1 MFSLSTLSSL
11 PVFLLAARVLSA
23 HHGPVVYLVRR
34 NFCNHSRPRARPQ
47 KGKEMMT
54 KIMLT
59 IAAVLFP
66 MYGAAAQ
73 ALKEIK
79 IGSSNISYTNFSA
92 FYARDRKFFEKEGLS
107 PKIIVVKTEAALPA
121 MATGQLDYT
130 TLTTSTIEAA
140 MVGMPL
146 RLVAVANQQPLWGLV
161 VSKGITQ
168 ISDLKGKK
176 LGVSSYGGAAY
187 GAALAVL
194 RAHGLEAKKDVI
206 VLATGDNTSRI
217 AALKH
222 GSVDAALIAAPG
234 DIKVAE
240 EGYKILLDAGTIYKL
255 PMGGVST
262 SLAKIQENPSEVK
275 KAVAAVVKASKFIS
289 DPKNKEDVVNY
300 IISFFKLDRGAAVEF
315 YQRLVPSLSSTGVVD
330 RDKIKL
336 VIDSAMERGLTTKA
350 PDQDALV
357 DFTFA
362 KELGF

>member
-1 MFSLSTLSSL
+1 MQ
-11 PVFLLAARVLSA
+11 
-23 HHGPVVYLVRR
+23 
-34 NFCNHSRPRARPQ
+34 PQ

-54 KIMLT
+54 KLML
-59 IAAVLFP
+59 AVLAILFP
-66 MYGAAAQ
+66 VYGAGAQ

-79 IGSSNISYTNFSA
+79 IGSSNISYTNFST

-140 MVGMPL
+140 MMGMPL

-161 VSKGITQ
+161 VRKGITQ
-168 ISDLKGKK
+168 VADLKGKK

-187 GAALAVL
+187 GAALAML
-194 RAHGLEAKKDVI
+194 RAHGLEAKKDVVI
-206 VLATGDNTSRI
+206 LATGDNTSRI

-222 GSVDAALIAAPG
+222 GSVDGALIAAPG

-240 EGYKILLDAGTIYKL
+240 EGYQILLDAGTIYKL

-275 KAVAAVVKASKFIS
+275 KAVAAVVKASRFIT
-289 DPKNKEDVVNY
+289 DPKIRKT
-300 IISFFKLDRGAAVEF
+300 
-315 YQRLVPSLSSTGVVD
+315 SSTT
-330 RDKIKL
+330 
-336 VIDSAMERGLTTKA
+336 S
-350 PDQDALV
+350 
-357 DFTFA
+357 
-362 KELGF
+362 

>member
-1 MFSLSTLSSL
+1 MQ
-11 PVFLLAARVLSA
+11 
-23 HHGPVVYLVRR
+23 
-34 NFCNHSRPRARPQ
+34 PQ
-47 KGKEMMT
+47 KGKETMT
-54 KIMLT
+54 KLMLT
-59 IAAVLFP
+59 ILAVLFP
-66 MYGAAAQ
+66 VYGAGAQ

-79 IGSSNISYTNFSA
+79 IGSSNISYTNFST

-146 RLVAVANQQPLWGLV
+146 RLIAVANQQPLWGLV
-161 VSKGITQ
+161 VRKGITQ
-168 ISDLKGKK
+168 VSDLKGQK

-194 RAHGLEAKKDVI
+194 RAHGLEPKKDVVI
-206 VLATGDNTSRI
+206 LATGDNTARI

-222 GSVDAALIAAPG
+222 GSVDAALVAAPG

-262 SLAKIQENPSEVK
+262 SLAKIQENPSEVR
-275 KAVAAVVKASKFIS
+275 KAVAAVVKASRFIT

-315 YQRLVPSLSSTGVVD
+315 YQRIVPSLSSTGVVD

-336 VIDSAMERGLTTKA
+336 VIDSAMERGLTNKA
-350 PDQDALV
+350 PDQDAVV
-357 DFTFA
+357 DFSFA
-362 KELGF
+362 KDLGF

>member
-1 MFSLSTLSSL
+1 
-11 PVFLLAARVLSA
+11 
-23 HHGPVVYLVRR
+23 
-34 NFCNHSRPRARPQ
+34 
-47 KGKEMMT
+47 MMT
-54 KIMLT
+54 KLMLT
-59 IAAVLFP
+59 VVAVLFP
-66 MYGAAAQ
+66 VFGAGAQ
-73 ALKEIK
+73 SLKEIR
-79 IGSSNISYTNFSA
+79 IGSSNISYTNFST

-121 MATGQLDYT
+121 MTTGQLDYT
-130 TLTTSTIEAA
+130 TLTTSTIEAVL
-140 MVGMPL
+140 VGMPL

-161 VSKGITQ
+161 VRKGITQ
-168 ISDLKGKK
+168 VSDLKGKK

-194 RAHGLEAKKDVI
+194 RAHGLEAKKDVV

-222 GSVDAALIAAPG
+222 GSVDAALVAAPG

-240 EGYKILLDAGTIYKL
+240 EGFKILLDAGTIYKL

-262 SLAKIQENPSEVK
+262 SLAKIQENPNEVK
-275 KAVAAVVKASKFIS
+275 KVVGAVVRASKFII

-300 IISFFKLDRGAAVEF
+300 ITTFFKLDRGAAGEF
-315 YQRLVPSLSSTGVVD
+315 YQRIVPSLSSTGVVD

-336 VIDSAMERGLTTKA
+336 VIDSAVERGLTNKP
-350 PDQDALV
+350 PDADTVV
-357 DFTFA
+357 DFSFA

>member
-1 MFSLSTLSSL
+1 MQMIKFILTGFTVLLSLS
-11 PVFLLAARVLSA
+11 RV
-23 HHGPVVYLVRR
+23 
-34 NFCNHSRPRARPQ
+34 
-47 KGKEMMT
+47 E
-54 KIMLT
+54 
-59 IAAVLFP
+59 
-66 MYGAAAQ
+66 AQ
-73 ALKEIK
+73 TLKEIK
-79 IGSSNISYTNFSA
+79 IGSSNISYTNFST

-140 MVGMPL
+140 LVGMPL

-161 VSKGITQ
+161 VRRGITQ
-168 ISDLKGKK
+168 VSDLKGKK

-194 RAHGLEAKKDVI
+194 RAHGLEPKRDV
-206 VLATGDNTSRI
+206 VLLATGDNTARI

-222 GSVDAALIAAPG
+222 GSVDAALVAAPG

-240 EGYKILLDAGTIYKL
+240 EGYPILLDAGTIYKL

-262 SLAKIQENPSEVK
+262 SLAKIRENPAEVRK
-275 KAVAAVVKASKFIS
+275 TVAAVVKASKFIS

-300 IISFFKLDRGAAVEF
+300 IVSFFKLDRAAAGEF
-315 YQRLVPSLSSTGVVD
+315 YQRIVPSLSSTGVVE

-336 VIDSAMERGLTTKA
+336 VIDGALERGLIAKP
-350 PDQDALV
+350 PDPDTVV
-357 DFTFA
+357 DFSFA
-362 KELGF
+362 RALGS

>member
-1 MFSLSTLSSL
+1 
-11 PVFLLAARVLSA
+11 
-23 HHGPVVYLVRR
+23 
-34 NFCNHSRPRARPQ
+34 
-47 KGKEMMT
+47 MMT
-54 KIMLT
+54 KLLLT
-59 IAAVLFP
+59 VLTVLFP
-66 MYGAAAQ
+66 LHSAAAQ
-73 ALKEIK
+73 LKEIK
-79 IGSSNISYTNFSA
+79 IGSSNISYTNFST

-107 PKIIVVKTEAALPA
+107 PKIIIVKTEAALPA

-140 MVGMPL
+140 LVGMPL

-161 VSKGITQ
+161 VRKGINQ
-168 ISDLKGKK
+168 VSDLKNKK

-194 RAHGLEAKKDVI
+194 KAHGLEPKKDV
-206 VLATGDNTSRI
+206 VLLATGDNTSRI

-222 GSVDAALIAAPG
+222 GSVDAALVAAPG

-240 EGYKILLDAGTIYKL
+240 EGFKILLDAGTIYKL

-275 KAVAAVVKASKFIS
+275 KVVAAVVKASKFIT

-300 IISFFKLDRGAAVEF
+300 IVSFFKLDRGTAGEF
-315 YQRLVPSLSSTGVVD
+315 YQRIVPSLSSTGVVD

-336 VIDSAMERGLTTKA
+336 VIDGAVERGLTNKP
-350 PDQDALV
+350 PDPDSVV
-357 DFTFA
+357 DFSFA

>member
-1 MFSLSTLSSL
+1 
-11 PVFLLAARVLSA
+11 
-23 HHGPVVYLVRR
+23 
-34 NFCNHSRPRARPQ
+34 
-47 KGKEMMT
+47 MT
-54 KIMLT
+54 KLILT
-59 IAAVLFP
+59 VLAVFFP
-66 MYGAAAQ
+66 WHGTGAQ
-73 ALKEIK
+73 PLKEIR
-79 IGSSNISYTNFSA
+79 IGSSNISYTNFST

-130 TLTTSTIEAA
+130 TLTTSTIEAVL
-140 MVGMPL
+140 VGMPL

-161 VSKGITQ
+161 VRNGITQ
-168 ISDLKGKK
+168 VSDLKGKK

-194 RAHGLEAKKDVI
+194 RAYGLEPKKDVV

-222 GSVDAALIAAPG
+222 GSVDAALVAAPG
-234 DIKVAE
+234 DIKIAE
-240 EGYKILLDAGTIYKL
+240 EGFKILLDAGTIYKL

-275 KAVAAVVKASKFIS
+275 KVVGAVVRASKFII
-289 DPKNKEDVVNY
+289 DPKNKEDIVNY
-300 IISFFKLDRGAAVEF
+300 ITTFFKLDRGAAGEF
-315 YQRLVPSLSSTGVVD
+315 YQRIVPSLSSTGVVD

-336 VIDSAMERGLTTKA
+336 VIDSAVERGLTNKP
-350 PDQDALV
+350 PDADTVV
-357 DFTFA
+357 DFSFA

>member
-1 MFSLSTLSSL
+1 
-11 PVFLLAARVLSA
+11 
-23 HHGPVVYLVRR
+23 
-34 NFCNHSRPRARPQ
+34 
-47 KGKEMMT
+47 MMT
-54 KIMLT
+54 KLMLT
-59 IAAVLFP
+59 VLAIVLP
-66 MYGAAAQ
+66 LHGATAQ
-73 ALKEIK
+73 ALKEIR
-79 IGSSNISYTNFSA
+79 IGSSNISFTNLST

-107 PKIIVVKTEAALPA
+107 PKIIIVKTEAALPA

-140 MVGMPL
+140 LVGMPL

-161 VSKGITQ
+161 VRQGITQ
-168 ISDLKGKK
+168 VSDLKGNK

-194 RAHGLEAKKDVI
+194 RAYGLDPKKDVTI
-206 VLATGDNTSRI
+206 LATGDNTARI

-222 GSVDAALIAAPG
+222 GSVDAALVAAPG

-262 SLAKIQENPSEVK
+262 SLTKIQENPSEVRK
-275 KAVAAVVKASKFIS
+275 MVSVVVKASKFIS

-300 IISFFKLDRGAAVEF
+300 LISFFKLDRGAAAEF
-315 YQRLVPSLSSTGVVD
+315 YQRIVPSISSTGVVG

-336 VIDSAMERGLTTKA
+336 VIDSAVERGLTNKP
-350 PDQDALV
+350 PDPDTVV
-357 DFTFA
+357 DFSFA
-362 KELGF
+362 KEMGL

>member
-1 MFSLSTLSSL
+1 
-11 PVFLLAARVLSA
+11 
-23 HHGPVVYLVRR
+23 
-34 NFCNHSRPRARPQ
+34 
-47 KGKEMMT
+47 MT
-54 KIMLT
+54 KLILT
-59 IAAVLFP
+59 VLAVLFP
-66 MYGAAAQ
+66 LLGAGAQ
-73 ALKEIK
+73 PLKEIR
-79 IGSSNISYTNFSA
+79 IGSSNISYTNFST

-130 TLTTSTIEAA
+130 TLTTSTIEAVLA
-140 MVGMPL
+140 GMPL

-161 VSKGITQ
+161 VRKGITQ
-168 ISDLKGKK
+168 VSDLKGKK

-194 RAHGLEAKKDVI
+194 RAHGLEPKKDVV

-222 GSVDAALIAAPG
+222 GSVDAALVAAPG

-240 EGYKILLDAGTIYKL
+240 EGFKILLDAGTIYKL

-262 SLAKIQENPSEVK
+262 SLAKIQENPGEVK
-275 KAVAAVVKASKFIS
+275 KVVGAVVRASKFII
-289 DPKNKEDVVNY
+289 DPKNKEDVVSY
-300 IISFFKLDRGAAVEF
+300 ITTFFKLDRGAAGEF
-315 YQRLVPSLSSTGVVD
+315 YHRIVPSLSSTGVVD

-336 VIDSAMERGLTTKA
+336 VIDSAVERGLTNKP
-350 PDQDALV
+350 PDADTVV
-357 DFTFA
+357 DFSFA